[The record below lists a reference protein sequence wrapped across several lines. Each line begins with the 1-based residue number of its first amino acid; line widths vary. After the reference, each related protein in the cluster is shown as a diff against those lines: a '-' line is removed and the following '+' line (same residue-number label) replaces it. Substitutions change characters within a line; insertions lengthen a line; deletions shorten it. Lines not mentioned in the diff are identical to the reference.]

1 MLNFILNIYI
11 KNEAGFQKVALY
23 AEYVLLAAMNGMT
36 LGMID
41 WVSSISNIFDSLP
54 AMLLTLSMVL
64 INLAKFAQIMVDVLI
79 KKKKELDKLNQKENG
94 KSDKKEDSN

>member
-1 MLNFILNIYI
+1 M
-11 KNEAGFQKVALY
+11 KHEAAFHKAALY
-23 AEYVLLAAMNGMT
+23 AEYVLLVAINGMT

-41 WVSSISNIFDSLP
+41 WVSSIGDVFQSIP

-94 KSDKKEDSN
+94 KSDKKKDSN